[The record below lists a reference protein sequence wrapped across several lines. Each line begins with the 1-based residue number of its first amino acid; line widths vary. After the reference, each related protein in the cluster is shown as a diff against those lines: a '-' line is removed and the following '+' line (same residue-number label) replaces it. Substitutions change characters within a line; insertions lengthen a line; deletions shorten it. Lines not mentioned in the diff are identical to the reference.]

1 MPFKN
6 AADQNGS
13 NIFHTKMKENSHRVR
28 GCTSRRNGVSRA
40 ASVGLRLEGLPG
52 PGVVNEVVQG
62 MEATLPHSRALSQLA
77 QISSIRSPI
86 RNAGPQDYF
95 HINSRETSTTKYG
108 STDQGTVRGGQLSEA
123 SLYNGSMQPSS
134 SSKFF
139 NLAEPVNSE
148 ILLPRN
154 YYDDFTSVDWVKD
167 YLYDVWQKQQMSSLR
182 GLAGKLRRLYGNAQ
196 DWILITVVALSC
208 SLLAFFIDKAE
219 ELLVDLKR
227 GYCKSNFFFNQQQ
240 CCASYTCANWRLWPE
255 VLEFVHGGILCSDF
269 MVYTFLSLILALS
282 AAKVTLTTK
291 YINPLAFQTDKKIF
305 KTMYHAYGSGVPEV
319 KTILSGFI
327 IRKFLGTYTLFSKSI
342 ALVLAIASG
351 LSLGKEGPY
360 VHLATCVGNIVS
372 RQFAK
377 FKLNG
382 IERRVILSAS
392 AAAGVTLAFGSPL
405 GGVLFSLEEVSYFLP
420 GNQLFKTFF
429 SAIMANLFLRLL
441 NPYGTGKAA
450 LFEVKYSSDWQTTE
464 LFLVSII
471 GAIGGVFGAYFCKF
485 VSFWGSWF
493 RNKSFIRGKPLR
505 EVALI
510 ALLTASLTFPNSYTN
525 ISVAELLANL
535 ASPCFSPDDF
545 TGKHGLCPVERQS
558 FPSEIIPLSYALVV
572 KVLLTSI
579 TFGIKVPAGIYV
591 PSMVIGALFGRIF
604 ATWFEYLANL
614 YPSFYVFTQICSK
627 SGSDGVCIDM
637 GIYAMISAG
646 AFMAGVTRMNVTL
659 AIIIFEL
666 TSSYNYVVPISIAI
680 AVSNLVA
687 HMIEPQS
694 LYEMLMRKNDLPFL
708 DNRKVRDFRNHS
720 GLRDIVSTVKQGNGN
735 IYVNLSE
742 QATFPTAT
750 LRELLSSLQK
760 EGLVDGCIPMLKN
773 GKLAGVLPAPEL
785 ELALDK
791 LKCFA
796 DEFHL
801 TQDFKVR
808 LLEPDVSNSGRED
821 TKCFASSIEFIPN
834 LKTQEERFAI
844 HEILENLCDLTSI
857 VEKFPI
863 MLDLSSSP
871 SLVELIFTKLGNR
884 FISVLDGDEFVGLVH
899 RKNFID
905 YCRDKA
911 IL

>member
-6 AADQNGS
+6 AAAHNDSNTFHSAMKGS
-13 NIFHTKMKENSHRVR
+13 
-28 GCTSRRNGVSRA
+28 SRRIRGRSSQRGGVSRA
-40 ASVGLRLEGLPG
+40 ASVNLRLEGLPG
-52 PGVVNEVVQG
+52 PGVINEVVQG
-62 MEATLPHSRALSQLA
+62 TESPHPHSKALSQLA

-95 HINSRETSTTKYG
+95 HINSQGSSPTKYG
-108 STDQGTVRGGQLSEA
+108 STDQGRNGQESEA
-123 SLYNGSMQPSS
+123 SLYSESTQPPYLFP
-134 SSKFF
+134 KFR
-139 NLAEPVNSE
+139 NLTETLNSE
-148 ILLPRN
+148 TLLPRN

-167 YLYDVWQKQQMSSLR
+167 YLYDVWQKQQMSALR
-182 GLAGKLRRLYGNAQ
+182 GFTGKLKRVYGNAQ
-196 DWILITVVALSC
+196 DWVLITVVAFSC

-240 CCASYTCANWRLWPE
+240 CCASYTCANWKLWPE
-255 VLEFVHGGILCSDF
+255 ALRFLHGGVLRSDF

-441 NPYGTGKAA
+441 NPYGTGKAV

-464 LFLVSII
+464 LFLVTII

-485 VSFWGSWF
+485 ASFWGSWF
-493 RNKSFIRGKPLR
+493 RSKSFIREKHLR

-510 ALLTASLTFPNSYTN
+510 ALLTAVLTFPNSYTN

-545 TGKHGLCPVERQS
+545 TGKHGLCPVDRKS
-558 FPSEIIPLSYALVV
+558 FPSEIVPLSYALIV
-572 KVLLTSI
+572 KIVLTSI
-579 TFGIKVPAGIYV
+579 TFGVKVPAGIYV

-604 ATWFEYLANL
+604 ATWFEHLASL
-614 YPSFYVFTQICSK
+614 YPNFFVFTQICNK
-627 SGSDGVCIDM
+627 SGLEGVCIDM

-687 HMIEPQS
+687 HVIEPQS

-708 DNRKVRDFRNHS
+708 DNRKVRDFRNHD
-720 GLRDIVSTVKQGNGN
+720 GLREIVSTLKQGNGN

-742 QATFPTAT
+742 QKAFSSAV
-750 LRELLSSLQK
+750 LREHLSNLQK
-760 EGLVDGCIPMLKN
+760 EGLVDGCIPIINN

-796 DEFHL
+796 DEFKL
-801 TQDFKVR
+801 TQDLKVR
-808 LLEPDVSNSGRED
+808 LLEVD
-821 TKCFASSIEFIPN
+821 TSIPSRGGDKNFTSPIESFPN
-834 LKTQEERFAI
+834 LTSQEEWLAVN
-844 HEILENLCDLTSI
+844 EILEKLCDLTPI

-863 MLDLSSSP
+863 MLDLNSSP

-899 RKNFID
+899 RKHFID